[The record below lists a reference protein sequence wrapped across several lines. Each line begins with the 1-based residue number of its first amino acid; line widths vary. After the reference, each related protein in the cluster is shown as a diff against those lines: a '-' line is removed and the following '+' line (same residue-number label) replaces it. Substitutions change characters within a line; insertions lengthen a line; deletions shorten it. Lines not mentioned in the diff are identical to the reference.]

1 MKLFGVEHRP
11 WSPELRWLAFLTG
24 AVLVLVMLI
33 NQYLAIPEAP
43 QIITSYE
50 IADDPE
56 VAEAIHREWERQA
69 GIWPRVS
76 LWVDFAFIGLYAV
89 FLVKLANHF
98 LYDRP
103 GVREQKA
110 GRVAKVLLVVGAAG
124 DATENAC
131 LLLAIQ
137 QPESGILAACYRHRH
152 TGQVYGAAGWRS
164 SSTGGSCRPAPPASP
179 RRPASLT
186 LEQHIRNPVA
196 TQLAALL
203 KLRQRPL

>member
-24 AVLVLVMLI
+24 AALVLVMLI
-33 NQYLAIPEAP
+33 NQYLATPEAP
-43 QIITSYE
+43 QIVTSYE

-69 GIWPRVS
+69 GIWPQVS
-76 LWVDFAFIGLYAV
+76 LWVDFAFIALYAV

-110 GRVAKVLLVVGAAG
+110 GRLAKVLLVTGAAG
-124 DATENAC
+124 DAAENVC
-131 LLLAIQ
+131 LLMAIQ
-137 QPESGILAACYRHRH
+137 QPESEFWPPITAVTTMVKF
-152 TGQVYGAAGWRS
+152 TGLLLGA
-164 SSTGGSCRPAPPASP
+164 
-179 RRPASLT
+179 
-186 LEQHIRNPVA
+186 
-196 TQLAALL
+196 AALL
-203 KLRQRPL
+203 VVRAARRHPLHPRGWHH